1 MINNI
6 NNNQIEGL
14 IGNSSFK
21 HNSRPKASPN
31 SNLDA
36 SLQVNYASLI
46 NKAMQP
52 PKDDADSIQ
61 KAHELLLSGQLEKP
75 ENFIA
80 AAKDIEESGI

>member
-6 NNNQIEGL
+6 NNNQIQGL
-14 IGNSSFK
+14 FGNSSF
-21 HNSRPKASPN
+21 NQLSRPKASPN

-36 SLQVNYASLI
+36 SLQVNYTSLI

-52 PKDDADSIQ
+52 PKDDADSVQ
-61 KAHELLLSGQLEKP
+61 KAHELLLSGQLEEP

-80 AAKDIEESGI
+80 AAKNIEESGI